1 MTTPTAF
8 ISYSWDSEEHQ
19 SWVKD
24 LATRLRKDGIEVVLD
39 RWDNVPGNQLT
50 VFMERAISDN
60 DFVLVI
66 CTPGY
71 KQRSDERRGG
81 VGYEGDII
89 TSEMLYQGNHGK
101 FIPILRSG
109 IWGDGDPADAAP
121 TSLRAKLYINLS
133 GNPYSEEQYKDLVE
147 TLFGTRETAPPIGE
161 PMSTLQTT
169 STPPRPTPRAKLD
182 DSFFKRHLTGSVKA
196 AGARYTPKLHVEL
209 EIARQLE
216 AFGRTKDAIDRIK
229 SLAIGIRKRL
239 ELLRYSVS
247 AADPALQ
254 EIELG
259 DLLGAGN
266 GILQELGALEARPAG
281 QLPLATIMDNA
292 EAAAALAEAALDTIS
307 DLEHQ
312 YWAERKL
319 DDGRRRRRDSPF
331 YRLEGDIYG
340 LRSELHRVR
349 TLIGEAD
356 RFANSRLLIL
366 KGAAGTGKT
375 HLLCDFA
382 NNRVATGA
390 PVILLLGHRFTEPA
404 EPWTQVLRLTEM
416 HDKSVDYLITSLEE
430 AAEAADA
437 RALLIIDALNEG
449 LGRDIWPNHL
459 SAFLARLEASPW
471 IAVVLSVRSTYEEV
485 VIPEDVRDRATS
497 VTHNGFES
505 HEYEAIQKF
514 FAANGLEFPSTPT
527 LHPEFRNPLF
537 LKTLCE
543 GLRRNGETRLPRGLH
558 GFTSVFDLY
567 LDGVN
572 KELAKSLDYNP
583 RDNLVRAAL
592 NSIAEQLAASGRV
605 NLPRRQAESL
615 VNGWLPREGFSK
627 SLYHGLVTSGV
638 LTEDIGWSS
647 DAWEDVTHIAYERF
661 ADHII
666 AASLLKTHLDMD
678 NPEKA
683 FAEGGGL
690 AFLSAGDQYVPGGL
704 IEALCIQ
711 VPEQTGVELVRLA
724 PRLMSLPGIGAAF
737 QESVV
742 WRKLDAFTEDT
753 LAVWKELIDS
763 DQIWDDPTN
772 TLLTISTIPDHPFNA
787 EYLDRK
793 LRWDAMPDRDAWWN
807 IYLHETWESEGPVD
821 RLVDWASVVSTEDTI
836 GDDVVDLA
844 AISLAWTLA
853 TSNRFLR
860 DRATKALVALLTGR
874 LESAARLVERFA
886 DVDDPYVTERVYA
899 VAYGVAMRSHD
910 PAEVGQLASLVYE
923 EVFAAGCPPAHVLL
937 RDYARGVIEQAIHL
951 GADISVDLSLVRPP
965 YRSAWP
971 RIPDEA
977 AVEDLIPEH
986 RISGDS
992 ADLSLSVD
1000 HIRFSVSS
1008 GDFGKYVIGHYGMS
1022 DWLALPL
1029 ADDPWQ
1035 SPQERI
1041 QELLLQLSA
1050 SERLAWERY
1059 DDARMRL
1066 PVFLRFV
1073 DRDGNVSDSIEF
1085 SPSLHQATDDN
1096 LPEGAPKAPAGSQD
1110 HGNISDLWNF
1120 LMANLTEEHRTE
1132 LLAILEDRENPEV
1145 RSGPRFDLE
1154 LARRYILWR
1163 VFDLGWTPE
1172 RFGEFDRHIN
1182 RSDRR
1187 EAAKPER
1194 VGKKYQWIGYH
1205 EMLAYLADH
1214 YQYRP
1219 SFSTDENDWQFRGPW
1234 QGALRDI
1241 DPSWAFHHSAGS
1253 GFKGTDNLPR
1263 LTEPTYTVWAED
1275 LSHGEWLAVTEDL
1288 PQFAESL
1295 RRVELDTGVHWII
1308 VNGSFS
1314 WEQPPP
1320 ADRDRF
1326 DTERRRV
1333 GFSIT
1338 GYFIRPNDVDDF
1350 RKWLG
1355 RTGGLNLEP
1364 HADRQIESVFFG
1376 EYGWAPAFQYRE
1388 QVIRRETRSD
1398 LEGDWSRFIEPATVT
1413 YNAGISGF
1421 DCSELEGNST
1431 LLPHHELIARL
1442 GLRWSGKG
1450 AEFLDEFGQLAAFAT
1465 SGRGNDHTPLI
1476 IREDL
1481 VKRYMAQEDL
1491 VLCWTVAGTKITLG
1505 GGSTMTYRGRLEI
1518 TGFYEYDG
1526 DELHGSVAS
1535 EVDLP
1540 ADADDG
1546 AP

>member
-8 ISYSWDSEEHQ
+8 ISYSWDDDDHKA
-19 SWVKD
+19 WVKG
-24 LATRLRKDGIEVVLD
+24 LAARLIEDGINVVLD
-39 RWDNVPGNQLT
+39 IWANSPGNQLT
-50 VFMERAISDN
+50 AFMERAISDN

-89 TSEMLYQGNHGK
+89 TSEIFYRGNHEK

-109 IWGDGDPADAAP
+109 TWGDGEPTDAAP
-121 TSLRAKLYINLS
+121 AWLRGKVYIDLS
-133 GNPYSEEQYKDLVE
+133 ADPYSEESYRDLVE
-147 TLFGTRETAPPIGE
+147 TLLGTRETAPPIGE
-161 PMSTLQTT
+161 PMSTIQPA
-169 STPPRPTPRAKLD
+169 SSRSAACPKMD
-182 DSFFKRHLTGSVKA
+182 HSFFERQLKGSVDA

-209 EIARQLE
+209 EIAKQLE

-239 ELLRYSVS
+239 DLLRHSGS

-266 GILQELGALEARPAG
+266 RILQELGALEARPAG
-281 QLPLATIMDNA
+281 QLPLATIMDSA
-292 EAAAALAEAALDTIS
+292 EAAAALAKAALDTIF
-307 DLEHQ
+307 DLEQQ
-312 YWAERKL
+312 YWAERKP

-331 YRLEGDIYG
+331 SRLEGDIYG
-340 LRSELHRVR
+340 LRSELRRVHA
-349 TLIGEAD
+349 LIGEAD
-356 RFANSRLLIL
+356 KFANSQLLIL
-366 KGAAGTGKT
+366 TGAAGTGKT

-382 NNRVATGA
+382 SNRVATGA
-390 PVILLLGHRFTEPA
+390 PVILLLGQRFTEPA

-430 AAEAADA
+430 AAKAADA

-449 LGRDIWPNHL
+449 RGRDIWPNHL
-459 SAFLARLEASPW
+459 PTFLARLEASPR
-471 IAVVLSVRSTYEEV
+471 IAVVLSVRTTYEEAV
-485 VIPEDVRDRATS
+485 VPEDVRNRAAS

-505 HEYEAIQKF
+505 HEYEAVQKF
-514 FAANGLEFPSTPT
+514 FAANGLEFSSAPT
-527 LHPEFRNPLF
+527 LHAEFRNPLF
-537 LKTLCE
+537 LKTVCE
-543 GLRRNGETRLPRGLH
+543 GLRRHGETRLPRGFH

-592 NSIAEQLAASGRV
+592 NSIAEQLAASGRM

-615 VNGWLPREGFSK
+615 VNGWLPGQGFSK
-627 SLYHGLVTSGV
+627 SLYHGLVTAGV
-638 LTEDIGWSS
+638 LTEDIGWGS
-647 DAWEDVTHIAYERF
+647 DAWEDVTHIVYERL

-666 AASLLKTHLDMD
+666 AASLLKTHLGTD
-678 NPEKA
+678 NPQDA

-690 AFLSAGDQYVPGGL
+690 AFLSEGEQYVPTGL

-711 VPEQTGVELVRLA
+711 VPEQTGVELARLA

-737 QESVV
+737 QESVI

-763 DQIWDDPTN
+763 DQIWDDPTD

-807 IYLHETWESEGPVD
+807 TYLHETWESEGPVD

-836 GDDVVDLA
+836 GNDVVDLA

-899 VAYGVAMRSHD
+899 VAYGVTLRNHD
-910 PAEVGQLASLVYE
+910 PTDAGPLASLVYE
-923 EVFAAGCPPAHVLL
+923 KVFADGCPPAHVLL
-937 RDYARGVIEQAIHL
+937 RDYARGVIERAIHL
-951 GADISVDLSLVRPP
+951 GADVTADVSLVRPP
-965 YRSAWP
+965 YRSTWP
-971 RIPDEA
+971 YIPDSA
-977 AVEDLIPEH
+977 AIEDLMAEQ
-986 RISGDS
+986 RGLGDDTDS
-992 ADLSLSVD
+992 AFSVD

-1041 QELLLQLSA
+1041 QELLPQLSA

-1066 PVFLRFV
+1066 QVILQFV
-1073 DRDGNVSDSIEF
+1073 DRDGNVSDSIGF
-1085 SPSLHQATDDN
+1085 SPSLHQTTDDN
-1096 LPEGAPKAPAGSQD
+1096 LPEGDPKAPAGSQD
-1110 HGNISDLWNF
+1110 QGNIGDLWNL
-1120 LMANLTEEHRTE
+1120 LMANLTEKHRAE
-1132 LLAILEDRENPEV
+1132 LLAILKDRENREV
-1145 RSGPRFDLE
+1145 RSWPRFDLE

-1163 VFDLGWTPE
+1163 VFDLGWTTE
-1172 RFGEFDRHIN
+1172 RFGKFDRNIN

-1219 SFSTDENDWQFRGPW
+1219 SFTTDESDWQFRGPW
-1234 QGALRDI
+1234 QGSLRDI

-1326 DTERRRV
+1326 DTERRRF

-1338 GYFIRPNDVDDF
+1338 GYFVRPNDVDDF

-1376 EYGWAPAFQYRE
+1376 EYGWAPAFQYHE
-1388 QVIRRETRSD
+1388 QIIRRETRSD

-1413 YNAGISGF
+1413 YNIGISGF

-1442 GLRWSGKG
+1442 GLQWSGKG

-1465 SGRGNDHTPLI
+1465 SGRGSEHTALL

-1491 VLCWTVAGTKITLG
+1491 VLCWTVAGTKMTLG
-1505 GGSTMTYRGRLEI
+1505 GESTMTYRGRLAI
-1518 TGFYEYDG
+1518 TGSYEYDG
-1526 DELHGSVAS
+1526 DELHGSVTS

-1546 AP
+1546 GS